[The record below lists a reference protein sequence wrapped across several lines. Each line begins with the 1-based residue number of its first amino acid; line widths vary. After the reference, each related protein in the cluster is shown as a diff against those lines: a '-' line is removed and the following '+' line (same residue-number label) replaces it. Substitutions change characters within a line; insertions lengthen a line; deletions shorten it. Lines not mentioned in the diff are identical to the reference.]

1 MVSNYPPDG
10 KAPVVH
16 PLPVSRTALV
26 AMRATAI
33 YSSEIH

>member
-16 PLPVSRTALV
+16 PLPVFRTALV
-26 AMRATAI
+26 ARRATAM
-33 YSSEIH
+33 YSSQIH